1 MSISLLRRLLMKE
14 AVKDTAGSSG
24 IMSINKNIAAKV
36 EQQLQK
42 YINDA
47 MQQGVDLDTLSP
59 EQLKM
64 IVQINKPK
72 LPRVIPA
79 DSPEGR
85 QITEQLFGKRGEV
98 VDMTG
103 KKIDTRKGIM
113 GGKSVE
119 DLMESGQV
127 TKGTV
132 TKKSK
137 KVTDREM
144 FKAANERL
152 TSDVDSIIKN
162 IKSMEPITAMKEANS
177 VIARKGKYKNLTPE
191 QSKKILQDTEDHIFE
206 RDIPEEDFASG
217 GRAGFFMGS
226 RPAVQKGLSTLKEM
240 LKYFGKKIFEVDA
253 RGRFVEEREF
263 IKPTDGENLFTTLD
277 IEAQQVAYD
286 QMNNRR
292 GAVVAIEIDSGS
304 IVSYVS
310 TPSFSTNAIS
320 NGISSR
326 AFNALI
332 QDNDKPFF
340 DRASQGRYSPAS
352 TIKPAIA
359 LFGIENNIIDW
370 DFSMEDP
377 GYFILPEDQ
386 RVYRGWRKG
395 GHGNVNLNKAMIVS
409 SNTFFF
415 SLAYKSDI
423 NKLIEHLSNFGFGT
437 KVCADC
443 FNPDKALLP
452 TPEWKMNNLNFGWFK
467 GDTVNL
473 GVGQGYLS
481 ATPLQLAYYSTV
493 LANKGTS
500 KELSF
505 INERQDIKNLNI
517 QLNNTDDLD
526 WKRLHQSMIGVIE
539 SPIGTAKRLQELKTY
554 TVAAKSGTVE
564 LVSTDTKED
573 YKIIREN
580 EGNRDHAIIIAFG
593 PMPNPKYAVSVVIE
607 NGESGGSVAGPVAI
621 AVPNSLIGK

>member
-1 MSISLLRRLLMKE
+1 MI
-14 AVKDTAGSSG
+14 
-24 IMSINKNIAAKV
+24 
-36 EQQLQK
+36 
-42 YINDA
+42 
-47 MQQGVDLDTLSP
+47 DLN
-59 EQLKM
+59 E
-64 IVQINKPK
+64 
-72 LPRVIPA
+72 RYA
-79 DSPEGR
+79 E
-85 QITEQLFGKRGEV
+85 
-98 VDMTG
+98 
-103 KKIDTRKGIM
+103 
-113 GGKSVE
+113 
-119 DLMESGQV
+119 
-127 TKGTV
+127 
-132 TKKSK
+132 KKSFFNRLVVVYLFFGFIFSFFLYQTYSLQVSEYK
-137 KVTDREM
+137 DYETAAIANKTKEVLVQPVRGIIYDRSGKIIVNNVPTYDLIV
-144 FKAANERL
+144 KASL
-152 TSDVDSIIKN
+152 IKN
-162 IKSMEPITAMKEANS
+162 IDAFLSDLSPIIELDSDELDYVRENFDLK
-177 VIARKGKYKNLTPE
+177 ARYNRELIVKKNLSREEIAKFEVRGYKFPNAFIDVRYSRYNNYPE
-191 QSKKILQDTEDHIFE
+191 LFSHAVGYVGGVNNDELTSILNSQALPQIETIFKY
-206 RDIPEEDFASG
+206 SN
-217 GRAGFFMGS
+217 GFQIG
-226 RPAVQKGLSTLKEM
+226 KTGLESTYDQIIRGK
-240 LKYFGKKIFEVDA
+240 FGKKIFEVDA
-253 RGRFVEEREF
+253 RGRIIEEREF
-263 IKPTDGENLFTTLD
+263 IKPINGENLFTTLD

-286 QMNNRR
+286 QMDNRR

-386 RVYRGWRKG
+386 RVYRGWREG

-423 NKLIEHLSNFGFGT
+423 NKLIEHLSNFGFGA

-467 GDTVNL
+467 GDTVNM

-505 INERQDIKNLNI
+505 IREKQDIKNTNI
-517 QLNNTDDLD
+517 QLNNTKDLD

-621 AVPNSLIGK
+621 EVLNSLIGK

>member
-1 MSISLLRRLLMKE
+1 MIDLNERYAEKKSFFNRLAVVYVFFGFVFSFFIYQTYSLQVSEFKDYETAAIANKTKEVLVQPVRGIIYDRSGKIIINNVPTYDLIVKASLIKSI
-14 AVKDTAGSSG
+14 DTFLSDLSP
-24 IMSINKNIAAKV
+24 II
-36 EQQLQK
+36 EL
-42 YINDA
+42 
-47 MQQGVDLDTLSP
+47 DLDELDYVK
-59 EQLKM
+59 ENFDLKARYNREL
-64 IVQINKPK
+64 IVK
-72 LPRVIPA
+72 
-79 DSPEGR
+79 
-85 QITEQLFGKRGEV
+85 
-98 VDMTG
+98 
-103 KKIDTRKGIM
+103 
-113 GGKSVE
+113 
-119 DLMESGQV
+119 
-127 TKGTV
+127 
-132 TKKSK
+132 
-137 KVTDREM
+137 
-144 FKAANERL
+144 
-152 TSDVDSIIKN
+152 
-162 IKSMEPITAMKEANS
+162 
-177 VIARKGKYKNLTPE
+177 KNLSREEIAKFEVRGYKFPNAFIDVRYSRYNNYPE
-191 QSKKILQDTEDHIFE
+191 LFSHAVGYVGGVNNDELASILNSQSLPQIETIFKY
-206 RDIPEEDFASG
+206 SN
-217 GRAGFFMGS
+217 GFQIG
-226 RPAVQKGLSTLKEM
+226 KTGLESTYDQTLRGK
-240 LKYFGKKIFEVDA
+240 FGKKIFEVDA
-253 RGRFVEEREF
+253 RGRFLKERDF
-263 IKPTDGENLFTTLD
+263 IKPTNGENLFTTLD

-286 QMNNRR
+286 QMDNRR

-310 TPSFSTNAIS
+310 TPSFSTNEIS

-423 NKLIEHLSNFGFGT
+423 NKLIEHLSNFGFGA

-493 LANKGTS
+493 LANKGTA

-505 INERQDIKNLNI
+505 IHEKQDIKNLNI
-517 QLNNTDDLD
+517 QLNNIEDLD

-539 SPIGTAKRLQELKTY
+539 SPIGTAKRLQDLKTY

-621 AVPNSLIGK
+621 AVLNSLIGK